1 MANEINSNGVMNI
14 SATTEGVPVQ
24 FDTDAQGKPA
34 NPGTWDEIINRYA
47 ERHTNVVP
55 TEEVEL
61 KPSSDIAQ
69 QNLDRMTADNEKQEV
84 GVLAAEDE
92 QTDVLAKLRK
102 EKRKLREW
110 KERLQKEPGAKRSYD
125 RAVKKIKEKI
135 QNLDEQRDQKLAELQ
150 ERMTKLEAAKNEAQ
164 ASAEDLLKLLSTT
177 PEELMEEE
185 VLTVNLEEE
194 ITEDEVQEKG
204 WFSQVAETLNRW
216 RIRGQTAG
224 GSIDEDRTLA
234 DITAQATMK
243 DLKES
248 ADRAKKAARS
258 AAFTVGAGAAAAASI
273 PGSVGIALASLA
285 AGVGASVAFGGASI
299 LGGVD
304 TVMRTVGTART
315 LGTAAAEGVVNAGLN
330 IVDTAGGALREGTA
344 RSAAELLKRSAN
356 IPEIRE
362 VMGGGSAEIAQ
373 LREAQ
378 IQTQQQ
384 IAELTALVR
393 SMAEQNQ
400 QRG

>member
-1 MANEINSNGVMNI
+1 MAEEINSNGVMSV

-24 FDTDAQGKPA
+24 FNTDAQGKPA

-69 QNLDRMTADNEKQEV
+69 QNLDRLSEDNKKQEESM
-84 GVLAAEDE
+84 LTAEADQSDIVE
-92 QTDVLAKLRK
+92 KLRK

-150 ERMTKLEAAKNEAQ
+150 ERMTRLEAAKNEAQ

-177 PEELMEEE
+177 PEEMMEEE
-185 VLTVNLEEE
+185 ALTVNSEEE

-234 DITAQATMK
+234 DMTAQATMK

-258 AAFTVGAGAAAAASI
+258 AVFTVGAGAAAVAS
-273 PGSVGIALASLA
+273 PFGGVGLALASLA
-285 AGVGASVAFGGASI
+285 AGVGASVAFGGASL
-299 LGGVD
+299 LGGYD
-304 TVMRTVGTART
+304 AAIRTVGTARS
-315 LGTAAAEGVVNAGLN
+315 LGTAAAEATVNAGLN
-330 IVDTAGGALREGTA
+330 VVDIAGGALREGTA
-344 RSAAELLKRSAN
+344 KTAAGLLRKSAN
-356 IPEIRE
+356 IAEIRE
-362 VMGGGSAEIAQ
+362 VMGGGAAEIAQ

-378 IQTQQQ
+378 IQTNEQ
-384 IAELTALVR
+384 IARLTELVTKL
-393 SMAEQNQ
+393 AEQNQ